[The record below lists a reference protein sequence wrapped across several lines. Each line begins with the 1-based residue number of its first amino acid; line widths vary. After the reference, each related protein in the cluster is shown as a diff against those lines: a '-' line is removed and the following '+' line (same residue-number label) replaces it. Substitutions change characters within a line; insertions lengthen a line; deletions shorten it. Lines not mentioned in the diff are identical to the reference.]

1 MSVRIM
7 TAGRAVLRNSVMPAV
22 VLSFTG
28 LSLMLG
34 APQAALA
41 ASAGPSITLPAT
53 GQIESGYRSSVCVEN
68 LNGSTTLDN
77 PVVLAPCSS
86 ASGGDQ
92 TWTLGID
99 GTIQVNGGCLD
110 VYRYGTANKT
120 KVEFWTCHGTANQQ
134 WEIVP
139 GSTTNPELVNP
150 YSGKC
155 LDDPHY
161 STATGIQL
169 EIYTCNGGRNQQWVL
184 P

>member
-1 MSVRIM
+1 
-7 TAGRAVLRNSVMPAV
+7 MPAV
-22 VLSFTG
+22 LLSFTG
-28 LSLMLG
+28 LSLLLG

-41 ASAGPSITLPAT
+41 AAGPSIVLPAT
-53 GQIESGYRSSVCVEN
+53 GQIESGYHSSACVEN
-68 LNGSTTLDN
+68 LGASTALDN
-77 PVVLAPCSS
+77 PVVMAPCNS

-92 TWTLGID
+92 TWTLGTD

-120 KVEFWTCHGTANQQ
+120 KVEFWTCHGGANQQ
-134 WEIVP
+134 WEIVTGP
-139 GSTTNPELVNP
+139 SLTNPELENT

-161 STATGIQL
+161 STATGTQL